1 MCRINFDMDGT
12 IANFYGVDNWLEYLM
27 NEDTTPYEVAKPLM
41 NFSLL
46 ARYLNRLQREGHEI
60 AIISW
65 CSKGGSDSFNNAIME
80 AKQKWLNSHLP
91 SVQFNEITI
100 VPYGTPKERFKF
112 NAEDILFDDEQ
123 PNRTNWG
130 DNAHRESEIM
140 EVLKALLD

>member
-27 NEDTTPYEVAKPLM
+27 NADTTPYEVAKPLI

-46 ARYLNRLQREGHEI
+46 ARYLNRLQKMGHEI

-65 CSKGGSDSFNNAIME
+65 CSKGGSDNFNNAIMD

-130 DNAHRESEIM
+130 ENAHRESEIM